1 MAEPFWHPLDL
12 TDVACGQRVIALYF
26 EASGLF
32 LTDSFYQANMMD
44 MADRQKIWVT
54 FSRFFGLIA
63 LGLMLPLEAVSAHIE
78 ESQDPPIMPNIDTN
92 SFASGNTPKEVQ
104 PPLARANAMDTEEH
118 AIFEQRCREDD
129 AYACDL
135 LADQFD
141 SDVVDDKII
150 SLQKAV
156 SLYEKACTLGR
167 ARACTVLGNHYGS
180 GNAVLPQSKTKAVQ
194 YFHKACMGRELTGC
208 NNLGLAY
215 AKGEGVVRNSVQ
227 AFTLF
232 QYACSQKLSS
242 ACANLGASYSLGDG
256 VKQNKRRAVA
266 LFKRTCKEG
275 GLGSCYNLG
284 VHYAKGMGVSKSER
298 RAVSLYEK
306 ACAADKAEAC
316 NNLSI
321 MVDDGRGVKKD
332 RQRAINLFRKGC
344 ALQSAESCFSLGRA
358 YQTGNGIE
366 ADYALAVRY
375 LERSLEIDSNSG
387 SSTEARIALPFA
399 RTGKDVQP

>member
-1 MAEPFWHPLDL
+1 M
-12 TDVACGQRVIALYF
+12 V
-26 EASGLF
+26 
-32 LTDSFYQANMMD
+32 
-44 MADRQKIWVT
+44 DRQKTHFT
-54 FSRFFGLIA
+54 FLYAFGFIAFTLILSSA
-63 LGLMLPLEAVSAHIE
+63 AIPLYAAEPQELKAMASKTMLDGDSATDGDSVSGDVPRE
-78 ESQDPPIMPNIDTN
+78 E
-92 SFASGNTPKEVQ
+92 V
-104 PPLARANAMDTEEH
+104 PPLTHANVMDNEERA
-118 AIFEQRCREDD
+118 ILEQRCREDD
-129 AYACDL
+129 AYACDF

-141 SDVVDDKII
+141 SDAVDDTIA
-150 SLQKAV
+150 SLTKAV

-167 ARACTVLGNHYGS
+167 ARACTALGNHYGS
-180 GNAVLPQSKTKAVQ
+180 GNAALPQSKAKAVQ
-194 YFHKACMGRELTGC
+194 YFYKACMGRELTGC

-215 AKGEGVVRNSVQ
+215 AKGEGVSRNPVQ

-232 QYACSQKLSS
+232 QYACSQKLNS

-266 LFKRTCKEG
+266 LFKRTCKKG
-275 GLGSCYNLG
+275 DLGSCYNLG
-284 VHYAKGMGVSKSER
+284 VHYAKGMGVIKNAR

-332 RQRAINLFRKGC
+332 RRRAINLFRIGC
-344 ALQSAESCFSLGRA
+344 TLQSAESCFSLGRA

-375 LERSLEIDSNSG
+375 LERSLEIDPNSE
-387 SSTEARIALPFA
+387 SSEEARKALPFA
-399 RTGKDVQP
+399 RDGKDVSL